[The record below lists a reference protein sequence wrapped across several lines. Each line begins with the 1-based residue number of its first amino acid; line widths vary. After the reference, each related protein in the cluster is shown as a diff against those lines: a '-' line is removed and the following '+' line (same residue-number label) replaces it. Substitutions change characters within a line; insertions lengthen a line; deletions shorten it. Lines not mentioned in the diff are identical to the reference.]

1 MQRGLGSLEK
11 RVIALLHVCNTII
24 SWLTWFGTIYTL
36 LQNFCFHNHKWPQ
49 IGDNSQTKFI
59 CIFWSANVCW
69 TWLAWHCTGKFT
81 RLGRRSVVWASLKP
95 LKRGLYRTQQRM
107 YQNGYKTKNVANIQI
122 YWLVFELLKLIK
134 GFTYKKAL
142 KSADVRKVQSFCV
155 LLKILW

>member
-1 MQRGLGSLEK
+1 MPVGHSKFLNWVMNIRKNKSIDVKL
-11 RVIALLHVCNTII
+11 
-24 SWLTWFGTIYTL
+24 
-36 LQNFCFHNHKWPQ
+36 FCYFVLP
-49 IGDNSQTKFI
+49 SFYPY
-59 CIFWSANVCW
+59 
-69 TWLAWHCTGKFT
+69 TGKFT
-81 RLGRRSVVWASLKP
+81 RLGRRSVVWTSLKP

-155 LLKILW
+155 LLKIL

>member
-1 MQRGLGSLEK
+1 MVS
-11 RVIALLHVCNTII
+11 
-24 SWLTWFGTIYTL
+24 TL
-36 LQNFCFHNHKWPQ
+36 FDAVRF
-49 IGDNSQTKFI
+49 
-59 CIFWSANVCW
+59 
-69 TWLAWHCTGKFT
+69 TGKFT

-142 KSADVRKVQSFCV
+142 KSVDVREVQIFCV
-155 LLKILW
+155 LLKIL

>member
-1 MQRGLGSLEK
+1 MHEESWSIVANCHFSILFCHTTLQPNRNANSVRKGFCNLGTG
-11 RVIALLHVCNTII
+11 VLLKLN
-24 SWLTWFGTIYTL
+24 
-36 LQNFCFHNHKWPQ
+36 
-49 IGDNSQTKFI
+49 
-59 CIFWSANVCW
+59 NVLHW
-69 TWLAWHCTGKFT
+69 NTGKFT

-142 KSADVRKVQSFCV
+142 KSVDVRKVESFCV
-155 LLKILW
+155 ILEILWLKYELFCVQKSSIIYVRL

>member
-1 MQRGLGSLEK
+1 MQEESWSIVANWHFSILFCYTTLQPNRNANSVRKGFCNLGTG
-11 RVIALLHVCNTII
+11 VLLKLN
-24 SWLTWFGTIYTL
+24 
-36 LQNFCFHNHKWPQ
+36 
-49 IGDNSQTKFI
+49 
-59 CIFWSANVCW
+59 NVLYW
-69 TWLAWHCTGKFT
+69 NTGKFT

-142 KSADVRKVQSFCV
+142 KSVDVRKVQSFCV